1 MRTYGLARRLVLKAV
16 IATLVDE
23 GFQLTKAD
31 TSSGHIEA
39 KWRGNGKEPDERVE
53 VRVWGPDDEV
63 NVTMKAEVI
72 ATLTSGTR
80 RPTSLSMFFSALDG
94 RIGEH
99 ALVDEHAE
107 TAPSYSPGLV
117 ENLPQQWSR
126 HTIRYPIALA
136 LANAL
141 VLVISGT
148 MGLLVFG
155 DPLLPLCVIAISI
168 PLLVGATLMA
178 SGRPRLGGIIAS
190 IGGVLS
196 LPLGVL
202 GIMAALWAFRIHE
215 QGVIQDRGILFGG
228 LG

>member
-39 KWRGNGKEPDERVE
+39 KWRGRGREPDEGVE

-72 ATLTSGTR
+72 ATLTSGPR
-80 RPTSLSMFFSALDG
+80 RPTSLSTFFSALDG

-117 ENLPQQWSR
+117 EDLAQRWSH

-141 VLVISGT
+141 FLVLSGT
-148 MGLLVFG
+148 MGLFVFE

-168 PLLVGATLMA
+168 PLIMGATLMA
-178 SGRPRLGGIIAS
+178 SGRPRLGGMVAS
-190 IGGVLS
+190 IGGMLS

-215 QGVIQDRGILFGG
+215 QRVIQDRGILFGG